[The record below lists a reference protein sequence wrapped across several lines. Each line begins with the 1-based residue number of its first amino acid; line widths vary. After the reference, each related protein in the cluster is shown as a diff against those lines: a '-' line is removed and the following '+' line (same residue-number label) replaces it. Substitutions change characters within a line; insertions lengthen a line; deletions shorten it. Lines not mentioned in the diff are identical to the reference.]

1 MVLLIALSY
10 LELTVL
16 IIAGFICSKSF
27 QKIFAA
33 CVMPPEQFA
42 DLKRGLLTQTD
53 ADLFLA
59 LKQGKTSALGV
70 LYDRHAG
77 LAYGL
82 ALKMLGDP
90 QEAEDLVQDIF
101 LTIAKSS
108 YDPKRGAFRTFLA
121 VLARSRA
128 IDRLRSR
135 NTSSRFWQQWRST
148 QAAVSESNPPFEH
161 VSEAEQSQNVQF
173 ALSQLSDSQ
182 QQILRLSYYDGLSQS
197 EIAEQLQ
204 LPLGTVKSLARRGLL
219 KLRQTI
225 VNRIE

>member
-1 MVLLIALSY
+1 MS
-10 LELTVL
+10 
-16 IIAGFICSKSF
+16 S
-27 QKIFAA
+27 
-33 CVMPPEQFA
+33 EQFG
-42 DLKRGLLTQTD
+42 DLERVWLKQTD
-53 ADLFLA
+53 GELFLA
-59 LKQGKTSALGV
+59 LKQGQVPALGV

-82 ALKMLGDP
+82 ALKILGNA

-101 LTIAKSS
+101 LSLAKSS
-108 YDPKRGAFRTFLA
+108 YDPKRGSFRTFLA

-135 NTSSRFWQQWRST
+135 NTSSRVWQRWQST
-148 QAAVSESNPPFEH
+148 QVPVDESNPPFEH
-161 VSEAEQSQNVQF
+161 VSQAEQSQAVQC

-197 EIAEQLQ
+197 EIAERLH

-219 KLRQTI
+219 KLRQTF
-225 VNRIE
+225 VNPIE